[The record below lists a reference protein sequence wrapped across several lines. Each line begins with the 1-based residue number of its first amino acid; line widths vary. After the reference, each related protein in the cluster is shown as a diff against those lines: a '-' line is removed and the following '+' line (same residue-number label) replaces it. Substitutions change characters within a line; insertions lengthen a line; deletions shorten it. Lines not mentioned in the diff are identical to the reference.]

1 MHKQF
6 LSLIVSLVLT
16 IALPLSALATEWS
29 VKADYAE
36 SCSCN
41 PSCPCIYGSPPTRG
55 FCDGTSLVVIEKGH
69 YGDVN
74 LDGLTIVS
82 AFGTGQWVKYFV
94 SENATD
100 QQLKIID
107 KLMPAIFGYHK
118 SAKVLATEKAA
129 VKVERTPTNLKY
141 SAPDTMVEIERMKG
155 ADGGPI
161 KLTNLP
167 IQGFPIP
174 PLLDAEQYKSVT
186 LSHQSKDKEFS
197 YSGTNGFVA
206 IIDASGMSD

>member
-1 MHKQF
+1 MSKQF
-6 LSLIVSLVLT
+6 LSLIVGLVLT

-36 SCSCN
+36 SCSCA
-41 PSCPCIYGSPPTRG
+41 PSCPCIYGSAPTRG
-55 FCDGTSLVVIEKGH
+55 FCDGTSLVDIKKGN

-82 AFGTGQWVKYFV
+82 AFGTGKWVKYFV

-100 QQLKIID
+100 QQLQVID
-107 KLMPAIFGYHK
+107 KLMPAMFGYHK
-118 SAKVLATEKAA
+118 SAEVLATEKAA
-129 VKVERTPTNLKY
+129 VKVERTMNNLKY
-141 SAPDTMVEIERMKG
+141 SGPDTMVEIEMVKG

-167 IQGFPIP
+167 VQGFPAP
-174 PLLDAEQYKSVT
+174 PLLGAEQYKSVN
-186 LSHQSKDKEFS
+186 LSHQGKDKEFS

-206 IIDASGMSD
+206 MIDASGMSE